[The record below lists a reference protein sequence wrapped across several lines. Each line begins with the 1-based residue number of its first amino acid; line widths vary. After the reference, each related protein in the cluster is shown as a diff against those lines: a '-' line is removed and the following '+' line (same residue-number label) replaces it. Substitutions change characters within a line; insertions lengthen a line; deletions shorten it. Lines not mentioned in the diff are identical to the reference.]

1 MPELSLPR
9 HSERGIALVMA
20 LLVLFVIS
28 LLSLTL
34 MLSLNVETKI
44 GAHNV
49 RESAALNT
57 AEAGT
62 GEALARLRSGEIPN
76 NMNPRM
82 VGQIFLTPPGTVPV
96 LGADSVALATGQTMG
111 AWLNYSTA
119 SRSSDVLT
127 VQYKTDAARTVIYK
141 YDPTKNPPVQTAS
154 GVPIF
159 VVNVTG
165 RSGEDLRRIVTEV
178 MPKPYVTQAKGALVA
193 NRGIDF
199 SGNSAVCGYNHRFDT
214 PDGTSGR
221 PGDGTG
227 CQAWETGS
235 GDLAGAWSS
244 GGITNGGSSEQSG
257 VPPTT
262 ENQVGFYRG
271 PWEAVGMTEA
281 EFFAW
286 VGTPTN
292 AVPNPANGI
301 YYLDNDGIAQNK
313 SGSYHLDSIT
323 GEGLLYVDGDVTI
336 NAGFSFRGL
345 IYIEGDLKINGNA
358 WILGGLIVEGRG
370 PVKFANGGATV
381 LYSSDAITQALTKN
395 GGKYVTLSWRER

>member
-1 MPELSLPR
+1 M
-9 HSERGIALVMA
+9 RGV
-20 LLVLFVIS
+20 
-28 LLSLTL
+28 
-34 MLSLNVETKI
+34 
-44 GAHNV
+44 
-49 RESAALNT
+49 
-57 AEAGT
+57 
-62 GEALARLRSGEIPN
+62 
-76 NMNPRM
+76 
-82 VGQIFLTPPGTVPV
+82 
-96 LGADSVALATGQTMG
+96 
-111 AWLNYSTA
+111 
-119 SRSSDVLT
+119 
-127 VQYKTDAARTVIYK
+127 
-141 YDPTKNPPVQTAS
+141 
-154 GVPIF
+154 
-159 VVNVTG
+159 
-165 RSGEDLRRIVTEV
+165 
-178 MPKPYVTQAKGALVA
+178 
-193 NRGIDF
+193 
-199 SGNSAVCGYNHRFDT
+199 
-214 PDGTSGR
+214 
-221 PGDGTG
+221 GTG

-244 GGITNGGSSEQSG
+244 GGITNGGSSQQSG

-370 PVKFANGGATV
+370 PVKFANGTATV